1 MRTSLPL
8 ALFASFALFGLGCA
22 SASPEDTSGE
32 SAVDSEDALTAS
44 TSNYGYFIV
53 TRRDLRKCMSPMC
66 GGVFVKRVNDATT
79 RCADGSMSAE
89 CYVSD
94 VQLNLGLTD
103 RENAA
108 FDAALNDGKALVK
121 ARMYKKRF
129 GGTTLGLLKASE
141 GWLGATGSTPDGTF
155 YRVADNGIRCI
166 KAPCPSTS
174 AFELNGNSQTN
185 VIAVHLDQ
193 TATPADPDLL
203 ARANEAVGTSQGI
216 LVAGGVALP
225 KCMPSA
231 TSCGPF
237 VTATE
242 FYTRAVSTEGKSC
255 GGRGMGLCNA
265 DQFCSWTPGAICG
278 RADAAGACA
287 YRPEMCTAL
296 YKPVCGCDGQTY
308 GNACSAASAGMSVL
322 SDGAC
327 P

>member
-1 MRTSLPL
+1 MRTSLSL
-8 ALFASFALFGLGCA
+8 ALLASLAIFGAGCA
-22 SASPEDTSGE
+22 SASPDDDSSE
-32 SAVDSEDALTAS
+32 SAVDSEEALTSA
-44 TSNYGYFIV
+44 SNYGYFIV
-53 TRRDLRKCMSPMC
+53 TRRDMRKCMSPMC
-66 GGVFVKRVNDATT
+66 GGVYVKRVNDATT

-89 CYVSD
+89 CYVSG

-108 FDAALNDGKALVK
+108 FDAAVSDGKALVK

-129 GGTTLGLLKASE
+129 NGMSIGLLKASE

-155 YRVADNGIRCI
+155 YRVGDNGIRCI

-174 AFELNGNSQTN
+174 ASELNGTSKTN

-193 TATPADPDLL
+193 TATPADPDVLG
-203 ARANEAVGTSQGI
+203 RAMEAVGTAEGV

-231 TSCGPF
+231 TQCGPF

-242 FYTRAVSTEGKSC
+242 FYTRVVSTEGKAC
-255 GGRGMGLCNA
+255 GGRGMGVCSA
-265 DQFCSWTPGAICG
+265 DQFCNWKVGDICG
-278 RADAAGACA
+278 AADAPGACA
-287 YRPEMCTAL
+287 YRPEACIAL
-296 YKPVCGCDGQTY
+296 YKPVCGCDGKTY
-308 GNACSAASAGMSVL
+308 GNSCEAAAAGMSVS